1 MIPYIT
7 LAYDM
12 KQIKRGKRMLKRA
25 AKTRGLRRICRILKR
40 GF

>member
-1 MIPYIT
+1 MNRYVT
-7 LAYDM
+7 LAFAL
-12 KQIKRGKRMLKRA
+12 KHIKKGKRMLKRA